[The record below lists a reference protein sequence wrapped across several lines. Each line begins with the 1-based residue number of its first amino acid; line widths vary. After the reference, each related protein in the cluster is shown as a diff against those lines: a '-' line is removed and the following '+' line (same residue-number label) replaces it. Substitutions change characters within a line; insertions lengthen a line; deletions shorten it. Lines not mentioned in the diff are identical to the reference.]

1 MTSPTK
7 RALVLGGGGIT
18 GIAWETGI
26 VAGLV
31 ERGVDLH
38 AFERFVGTSA
48 GSVVAAQV
56 ATRSPMKKLFAAQ
69 VAPVTPGAG
78 AAAVTKLLIARFI
91 WAGLLSRGKPLA
103 YRQRIGRL
111 SLSKTTPPAA
121 EWLGR
126 FESMLPVHTWPE
138 NELRVVVV
146 HAKTGEPRVLDR
158 HAGVALPTAVAASCA
173 VPGVW
178 APVVIE
184 GEPYMDGGFRSV
196 VNADLADGCDEVLV
210 VAPLTRNLGP
220 MEKLRAQ
227 IERLRQKAKVTLIK
241 PDDAALKA
249 IGPNVLDASR
259 RALAAQ
265 AGYAQAQGVVL

>member
-1 MTSPTK
+1 
-7 RALVLGGGGIT
+7 LVLGGGGIT
-18 GIAWETGI
+18 GIAWETGV

-38 AFERFVGTSA
+38 AFDRFVGTSA
-48 GSVVAAQV
+48 GSVVAAQL
-56 ATRSPMKKLFAAQ
+56 ATRSPVKDLLATQ
-69 VAPVTPGAG
+69 LAPVTATGGAP
-78 AAAVTKLLIARFI
+78 AVTRMLIARFV
-91 WAGLLSRGKPLA
+91 WAGLLSRGRPLA

-121 EWLGR
+121 EWLQR

-138 NELRVVVV
+138 NELHLVVV

-158 HAGVALPTAVAASCA
+158 NAGVALPTAVAASCA

-178 APVVIE
+178 APVLIE

-196 VNADLADGCDEVLV
+196 VNADLADGCGEVLV

-220 MEKLRAQ
+220 MEKLQAQ
-227 IERLRQKAKVTLIK
+227 IERLRQKAKVTLIE
-241 PDDAALKA
+241 PDEAALKA

-259 RALAAQ
+259 RAVSAQ
-265 AGYAQAQGVVL
+265 AGYAQAQAVTL

>member
-1 MTSPTK
+1 MAK

-38 AFERFVGTSA
+38 AYDRFVGTSA
-48 GSVVAAQV
+48 GSVVAAQI
-56 ATRSPMKKLFAAQ
+56 ATRSSLKALFATQ
-69 VAPVTPGAG
+69 LEPVTARGGASISR
-78 AAAVTKLLIARFI
+78 LLIARFL
-91 WAGLLSRGKPLA
+91 WAALLARGEPLA

-121 EWLGR
+121 EWLKR
-126 FESMLPVHTWPE
+126 FEEMLPVHAWPE

-146 HAKTGEPRVLDR
+146 HAKSGEPRVVDR
-158 HAGVALPTAVAASCA
+158 HAGIALPTAVAASCA

-178 APVVIE
+178 APVLIE

-196 VNADLADGCDEVLV
+196 VNADLAEGCDEIVV
-210 VAPLTRNLGP
+210 VAPITRNLGP

-227 IERLRQKAKVTLIK
+227 IERLRRSATKVTLIK
-241 PDDAALKA
+241 PDEAAVKA
-249 IGPNVLDASR
+249 IGPDVLDPSR
-259 RALAAQ
+259 REPAAR
-265 AGYAQAQGVVL
+265 AGFAQAQTLTLP